1 MAARMSA
8 ALFIV
13 AVEACFVV
21 GLVVAVSAD
30 ESYER
35 RSRFWV
41 RVVLFAVFPL
51 ALFPLVAADRSLWF
65 KAVGLAWVSLMIALV
80 CVPAA
85 LFRRASPPAGPCDD
99 GGHGG
104 SGPDRPPWPPDAP
117 LGGIP
122 LADSEPALARVR
134 DHTGPSFR
142 RQRSHRRSREP
153 ERTALATPDNS
164 WSKSARREP

>member
-1 MAARMSA
+1 MAARTFA

-41 RVVLFAVFPL
+41 RVVLFAVGPL
-51 ALFPLVAADRSLWF
+51 ALLALVAADRSLWF
-65 KAVGLAWVSLMIALV
+65 KAVGLAWVGLMIALV

-85 LFRRASPPAGPCDD
+85 LFRRASPPAGPPED

-104 SGPDRPPWPPDAP
+104 SGPGEPPWPSDVPR
-117 LGGIP
+117 GGIP

-134 DHTGPSFR
+134 DHSGPSFR
-142 RQRSHRRSREP
+142 PERSRRRSREP
-153 ERTALATPDNS
+153 ERTP
-164 WSKSARREP
+164 ARRGP

>member
-1 MAARMSA
+1 MSA
-8 ALFIV
+8 AMFIV

-41 RVVLFAVFPL
+41 RVVLFAVIPL
-51 ALFPLVAADRSLWF
+51 ALLALVAADRSLWF
-65 KAVGLAWVSLMIALV
+65 QAVGVAWVSVMIALV

-85 LFRRASPPAGPCDD
+85 LFRRASPPAGPCED

-104 SGPDRPPWPPDAP
+104 SGPGQPPWPPDVP
-117 LGGIP
+117 TGGIP
-122 LADSEPALARVR
+122 LADSEQALARVR
-134 DHTGPSFR
+134 DHTGPRFR
-142 RQRSHRRSREP
+142 PQRSHRRSRER
-153 ERTALATPDNS
+153 ERTLAAPDNT
-164 WSKSARREP
+164 